1 MKACAGY
8 VLRNIAG
15 ELLLMPTG
23 DNIARFGGAL
33 LMNELSAFVWKKLQQ
48 PMTRDELLSAILDE
62 YNIDEKTAAQDLDA
76 LLTELKEMQVIEA

>member
-1 MKACAGY
+1 
-8 VLRNIAG
+8 
-15 ELLLMPTG
+15 MPTG

-62 YNIDEKTAAQDLDA
+62 YDIDEKTAAQDLDA